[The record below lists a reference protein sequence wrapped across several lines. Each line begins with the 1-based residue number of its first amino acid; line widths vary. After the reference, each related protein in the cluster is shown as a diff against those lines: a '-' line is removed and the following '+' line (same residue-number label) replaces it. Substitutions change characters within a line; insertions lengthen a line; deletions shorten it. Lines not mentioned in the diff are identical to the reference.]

1 VVVALMAFGCEKDV
15 VNNLTDEVDD
25 TIIAQMPDDDQ
36 VKLQDERTYED
47 VVLQNNDMD
56 DIFDQ
61 VIIMSELPDWPTGYF
76 ELNSAEIL
84 GDQLT
89 VSISYSGG
97 CRPHY
102 FRLVST
108 KFMEEK
114 PVQVNAQIFHFNNND
129 PCDSWITEEI
139 EYDLSPLK
147 VLYFQ
152 ENEKL
157 KGKIEI
163 NLIDAFASQENAPL
177 VYAFG
182 DATMKP
188 PPRRTL
194 PPPAV
199 RGTW

>member
-1 VVVALMAFGCEKDV
+1 MVIAVMAFGCEKDV
-15 VNNLTDEVDD
+15 VNNLTDEIDD
-25 TIIAQMPDDDQ
+25 TITAEVPDDDQ
-36 VKLQDERTYED
+36 EKMQDGRTYED
-47 VVLQNNDMD
+47 LVLQNDDMD

-61 VIIMSELPDWPTGYF
+61 VIVMSELPDWATRYF
-76 ELNSAEIL
+76 VLDKALIE
-84 GDQLT
+84 GDYLT
-89 VSISYSGG
+89 VTVSYAGG

-108 KFMEEK
+108 KFMGEK
-114 PVQVNAQIFHFNNND
+114 PLQVNAQIFHFSNND

-157 KGKIEI
+157 KGKIMI
-163 NLIDAFASQENAPL
+163 NLVDVFASHENAPL
-177 VYAFG
+177 VYEFS
-182 DATMKP
+182 DATRKP
-188 PPRRTL
+188 PPIRTL